1 MYLKSKKL
9 GILCVHILVQPF
21 LRKAVNKNFSEHL
34 QQTGIPSGSQDKVS
48 VPDSGLAMAEPRVA
62 VAPVVTSKLS
72 VKAPEFYPSGY
83 NQNFNQNF
91 AVSVYLLLSVYANL
105 LIFTLTMFS

>member
-1 MYLKSKKL
+1 MYSVCTLCEY
-9 GILCVHILVQPF
+9 IL
-21 LRKAVNKNFSEHL
+21 VNKNFSEHL
-34 QQTGIPSGSQDKVS
+34 QETGIPSGSQDKVS
-48 VPDSGLAMAEPRVA
+48 VPDSGPEMAEPQVA

-91 AVSVYLLLSVYANL
+91 AVSVYLVFLVHASLFICNL
-105 LIFTLTMFS
+105 IMFS